1 MPWDGL
7 GRPGGADPPPGSKMR
22 TSEFWSGSGAMS
34 PLIEDNLEAIGRLC
48 RLYGVR
54 KLELFGS
61 ILRQDFDPEHSDVDL
76 LVEFDPRV
84 ADSFANF
91 LDLKEALEQLLGRP
105 VDLVELRAI
114 RNRRLR
120 HHIEQSKSP
129 LYAAA

>member
-1 MPWDGL
+1 
-7 GRPGGADPPPGSKMR
+7 
-22 TSEFWSGSGAMS
+22 MS
-34 PLIEDNLEAIGRLC
+34 PLIEDNLEEIGRLC

-61 ILRQDFDPEHSDVDL
+61 ILRQDFDPTRSDVDL
-76 LVEFDPRV
+76 LVEFEPSV
-84 ADSFANF
+84 ANSFANF
-91 LDLKEALEQLLGRP
+91 LDLKVALEGLLARR

-129 LYAAA
+129 VYAAA

>member
-1 MPWDGL
+1 MTMQGTP
-7 GRPGGADPPPGSKMR
+7 GRP
-22 TSEFWSGSGAMS
+22 MS
-34 PLIEDNLEAIGRLC
+34 PLIEDNLEEIRRLC

-61 ILRQDFDPEHSDVDL
+61 ILRHDFDPEHSDVDL
-76 LVEFDPRV
+76 LVEFEPNV

-91 LDLKEALEQLLGRP
+91 LGLKEALERVLGRR
-105 VDLVELRAI
+105 VDLAELRAI

-129 LYAAA
+129 IYAAA

>member
-1 MPWDGL
+1 
-7 GRPGGADPPPGSKMR
+7 MR
-22 TSEFWSGSGAMS
+22 VGEFWGGSGAMS

-76 LVEFDPRV
+76 LVEFEPSV
-84 ADSFANF
+84 ADSFAKF
-91 LDLKEALEQLLGRP
+91 LDLKEALEQLLARP

-120 HHIEQSKSP
+120 RHIEQSKAP

>member
-1 MPWDGL
+1 
-7 GRPGGADPPPGSKMR
+7 
-22 TSEFWSGSGAMS
+22 MS
-34 PLIEDNLEAIGRLC
+34 PLIKDNLEEIGRLC

-61 ILRQDFDPEHSDVDL
+61 ILRRDFDPERSDVDL
-76 LVEFDPRV
+76 LVEFEAGV
-84 ADSFANF
+84 ANSFTNF
-91 LDLKEALEQLLGRP
+91 LDLKEALEHLLGRR

-129 LYAAA
+129 VYAAA

>member
-1 MPWDGL
+1 
-7 GRPGGADPPPGSKMR
+7 MR
-22 TSEFWSGSGAMS
+22 
-34 PLIEDNLEAIGRLC
+34 PLIDDNLEQIGRLC

-61 ILRQDFDPEHSDVDL
+61 ILRPDFDPDHSDVDL
-76 LVEFDPRV
+76 LVEFEPQV

-91 LDLKEALEQLLGRP
+91 LDLKEALEGLLGRR

-129 LYAAA
+129 VYAAA

>member
-1 MPWDGL
+1 
-7 GRPGGADPPPGSKMR
+7 
-22 TSEFWSGSGAMS
+22 MS
-34 PLIEDNLEAIGRLC
+34 PLITDNLEEIGRLC

-61 ILRQDFDPEHSDVDL
+61 MLRRDFDPERSDVDL
-76 LVEFDPRV
+76 LVEFEAGV
-84 ADSFANF
+84 ANSFTNF
-91 LDLKEALEQLLGRP
+91 LDLKEALEHLLGRR

-129 LYAAA
+129 VYAAA

>member
-1 MPWDGL
+1 
-7 GRPGGADPPPGSKMR
+7 
-22 TSEFWSGSGAMS
+22 MS
-34 PLIEDNLEAIGRLC
+34 PLIKDNLEQIGRLC

-61 ILRQDFDPEHSDVDL
+61 ILRPDFDPVRSDVDL
-76 LVEFDPRV
+76 LVEFQPQV
-84 ADSFANF
+84 ASSFANF
-91 LDLKEALEQLLGRP
+91 LDLKEALEALLGRH
-105 VDLVELRAI
+105 VDLVELRAV